1 MSASLYLYC
10 EEKLSLLK
18 EHLNDILFDIAHFL
32 DECETVDAVKMI
44 EESDYSKLVIDI
56 SD

>member
-1 MSASLYLYC
+1 MSARLYLYC

-18 EHLNDILFDIAHFL
+18 EHLKEYSFFDIAHFL

-44 EESDYSKLVIDI
+44 EESDYSNRF
-56 SD
+56 